1 MAATSFNRAWDSVL
15 TTTVDNYRPTMVDN
29 IIKGTAL
36 TYWLT
41 RRGKGQGIRY
51 DVGGQYIQIPVVYA
65 KNANT
70 QTISGYDRYN
80 LAPTDEATSAFER
93 WSNVNTSCGISLD
106 EMQANKGA
114 SRRANLLRMK
124 VDVMETSARE
134 DWERYL
140 VVGTQLGAN
149 VYLSAGNG
157 GKDPVPLSYLIQKRP
172 QTDSVAIHQINQ
184 VNESWWRNKSYDGSS
199 ITTYA
204 GLRAAF
210 NNLYNQCS
218 RGSTNDAPDF
228 GLLTQ
233 ELYEVLENGMMT
245 FQRADFYRDNDSNSM
260 GFGGLSW
267 KGMTLMWSEIM
278 PDLGAAASTAAS
290 ATANAA
296 EGCGFFI
303 NSKWLEL
310 VVDEDWDWQMTPFE
324 KPIDQWA
331 VWAAMLWRGNLTVT
345 QRRKQGVIYGV
356 TIAGITS

>member
-1 MAATSFNRAWDSVL
+1 MAATTFNRAWDSVL
-15 TTTVDNYRPTMVDN
+15 TTTIDNYRPTLVDN

-41 RRGKGQGIRY
+41 RRGKGQGVRY
-51 DVGGQYIQIPVVYA
+51 DVGGQYIQIPVVYN

-93 WSNVNTSCGISLD
+93 WANVNTSCGISLD

-140 VVGTQLGAN
+140 VVGTQTGSN
-149 VYLSAGNG
+149 IYMSAGNG
-157 GKDPVPLSYLIQKRP
+157 GKDPVPLAYLLQKGTP
-172 QTDSVAIHQINQ
+172 ANVSIHNINQ
-184 VNESWWRNKSYDGSS
+184 STESWWRNKYFDGST
-199 ITTYA
+199 IDTYA
-204 GLRAAF
+204 KLRAAF
-210 NNLYNQCS
+210 NNLYNSCS
-218 RGSTNDAPDF
+218 KGSTNDAPDF

-233 ELYEVLENGMMT
+233 ELYEVLENNMMT
-245 FQRADFYRDNDSNSM
+245 FQRADFYKDTESNSM

-278 PDLGAAASTAAS
+278 PNLGSSAADAVSGTYS
-290 ATANAA
+290 AA

-303 NSKWLEL
+303 NSKWMEL
-310 VVDEDWDWQMTPFE
+310 VVDEDWDWQITPFE

-345 QRRKQGVIYGV
+345 QRRKHGVINGV